1 MKKFLLWDFD
11 GTLGGRMDGLKG
23 KAWSASM
30 WEALVTHNL
39 QHQVNREDILPR
51 LGQGFPWQEPEK
63 PHLHLNTP
71 ELWWSHI
78 ESIYKQIYEDLGFS
92 QDTAAR
98 LSATARIK
106 YVDLPMWE
114 LYPDTLPVLQS
125 LAAQGWTHMIVS
137 NHVPELRT
145 IAAHLGLQ
153 SLVHTIVNSAEVG
166 YEKPHPE
173 IFNLALQ
180 MAGHPHEVWM
190 IGDNI
195 EADVFGAKQ
204 AGIPSILVRE
214 QDPRAEHQFDDLY
227 GVEKFI
233 AIRGSMGDP

>member
-1 MKKFLLWDFD
+1 MRKFLFWDFD

-30 WEALVTHNL
+30 WEALVEHHL
-39 QHQVNREDILPR
+39 QHHVNRDDILPR
-51 LGQGFPWQEPEK
+51 LGHGFPWQEPEK

-71 ELWWSHI
+71 ELWWAHI
-78 ESIYKQIYEDLGFS
+78 ESIYKQIYVDLGFTK
-92 QDTAAR
+92 DVADC
-98 LSATARIK
+98 LSATARSR

-114 LYPDTLPVLQS
+114 LYPDTLPVLKS
-125 LAAQGWTHMIVS
+125 LAEQGWTHMIVS

-153 SLVHTIVNSAEVG
+153 SLITDIVNSAEVG
-166 YEKPHPE
+166 YEKPNPE
-173 IFNLALQ
+173 IFHIAMR
-180 MAGHPHEVWM
+180 MAGSPDRVWM

-195 EADVFGAKQ
+195 EADVLGARN

-214 QDPRAEHQFDDLY
+214 KDPRAELQFDDCY
-227 GVEKFI
+227 GIEKFL
-233 AIRGSMGDP
+233 AARHTDKAL

>member
-1 MKKFLLWDFD
+1 MKKVLFWDFD

-23 KAWSASM
+23 KAWSASI
-30 WEALVTHNL
+30 WEALVEHHL
-39 QHQVNREDILPR
+39 QHDVNRDDILPR

-63 PHLHLNTP
+63 PHIHLNTP
-71 ELWWSHI
+71 ALWWAHI
-78 ESIYKQIYEDLGFS
+78 ESIFKQIYEDLGFS
-92 QDTAAR
+92 NDIANR

-125 LAAQGWTHMIVS
+125 LAEQGWSHMIVS

-153 SLVHTIVNSAEVG
+153 TVISEIVNSAEVG
-166 YEKPHPE
+166 YEKPNPE
-173 IFNLALQ
+173 IFHIA
-180 MAGHPHEVWM
+180 MKKSGTPHEVWM

-195 EADVFGAKQ
+195 DADVFGARQ

-214 QDPRAEHQFDDLY
+214 KDPRAEFQFDDLY
-227 GVEKFI
+227 GVAKFL
-233 AIRGSMGDP
+233 AVRGTTGYQ

>member
-1 MKKFLLWDFD
+1 MRKFLFWDFD

-30 WEALVTHNL
+30 WEALVEHNL
-39 QHQVNREDILPR
+39 EQHVNRDDILPR

-71 ELWWSHI
+71 ELWWAHI
-78 ESIYKQIYEDLGFS
+78 ECIYKQIYEDLGF
-92 QDTAAR
+92 AENIAVR
-98 LSATARIK
+98 LSAAARSR

-114 LYPDTLPVLQS
+114 LYPDTLPVLKS
-125 LAAQGWTHMIVS
+125 LTEQGWTHMIVS

-153 SLVHTIVNSAEVG
+153 TLISDIVNSAEVG
-166 YEKPHPE
+166 YEKPNPE
-173 IFNLALQ
+173 IFHIAMR
-180 MAGHPHEVWM
+180 MAGTPDRVWM

-195 EADVFGAKQ
+195 EADVLGARK

-214 QDPRAEHQFDDLY
+214 QDPRAEHQFDDFY
-227 GVEKFI
+227 GIEKFL
-233 AIRGSMGDP
+233 AAQHADGDR